1 LLLVSQPSLANH
13 VAGDLTRV
21 LLATKAKVATTLP
34 EAGQL
39 SAPSTDNDELL
50 PVHPGTVAFLNG
62 TQTSTFDDPTN
73 VILLISMLIGL
84 LGSVAAWVRAL
95 RKKTKNQEIKRQMR
109 RLPLVLAESKSADG
123 EQLNALERELD
134 ELSGWLSEKFISDY
148 VSLDDFRNAEARVA
162 HLRAVIQERRASPA
176 SDNDGRANEP
186 EPFMEAHPSPPLQL
200 EDTGVLYRLPDR
212 QRERAVIIENVA
224 ADDASRSERVPA
236 PRPPAH
242 RPPPWGYGFRARWQV
257 GKTDLPAPWNDA
269 GETTAAGTSSVPT
282 PRDHVGLVKE
292 PQAALL
298 A

>member
-162 HLRAVIQERRASPA
+162 HLRAVIQERRALPA

-186 EPFMEAHPSPPLQL
+186 EPFIEAHPSPPLQL

-224 ADDASRSERVPA
+224 ADDASRPERIPA
-236 PRPPAH
+236 PRPPA
-242 RPPPWGYGFRARWQV
+242 
-257 GKTDLPAPWNDA
+257 
-269 GETTAAGTSSVPT
+269 AA
-282 PRDHVGLVKE
+282 
-292 PQAALL
+292 
-298 A
+298 